1 MCDIERSDISIKSNS
16 GKDINTLYVDLGLL
30 YYYNL
35 ENVLVI
41 NRKTIL
47 GAENGDQPFRYVLC
61 IFDRNAET
69 DGFVRVSIND

>member
-1 MCDIERSDISIKSNS
+1 MCDIERSDISIKYNS
-16 GKDINTLYVDLGLL
+16 GKDINTLYVDMGLFL

-47 GAENGDQPFRYVLC
+47 GAENGDHSFRYVLC
-61 IFDRNAET
+61 IFYRNAET
-69 DGFVRVSIND
+69 DGFCAYQ